1 MLYCITNIELLRYVK
16 IKTVSI
22 YEMKGEKTFIV
33 VIQMVKEYK
42 PSEIEK
48 KWQEKWQEKNVFKSE
63 NKVEGKQNY
72 YTLEMFA
79 YPSGKLHVGHLRNY
93 AIGDA
98 IARYKKM
105 KGFNV
110 LHPFGWDSFGLPAEN
125 AAIDNGAHPGQWTKA
140 NIDNMRRQLKL
151 MGLSYDWDRE
161 ISTYTPEYYKWNQLF
176 FIEMYKKGLVYKK
189 RSYVNWCPDC
199 NTVLANEQVEDGK
212 CWRHSKTDVIQKEL
226 SQWYLKITDYAE
238 ELLQGHEELKG
249 HWPDKVL
256 AMQKNWI
263 GKSTGSE
270 INFVLDYKFDSNSQ
284 DKESNLNIG
293 NNGEVIIPVF
303 TTRADTLF
311 GVTYAVIAPEHPL
324 VEEIVLKENPS
335 LKEAVD
341 KMINEDKINRTAE
354 DKEKE
359 GMFTG
364 LYVINP
370 VNNEKVPLWIGNYVL
385 MDYGTGAVMAVPAHD
400 ERDFFFAKKY
410 NLPIRIVINPVD
422 KDENPE
428 KIVVEEMEGA
438 YTLNGILVN
447 SDEFDG
453 TKNTEAKIKITEKLE
468 KEGKGKKTVN
478 YRLHDWLISRQ
489 RYWGT
494 PIPVIYDEDGNIHLE
509 EKENLPVK
517 LPTDIEFNGKGNPLE
532 TSEEFK
538 NVILPNGKK
547 GRRETDT
554 MDTFVDSS
562 WYYLRYLDSHNTEK
576 PFEKANADSWTPVD
590 QYIGGIEHAV
600 MHLLYAR
607 FFHKALRDMGLV
619 ATNEPFKRLL
629 TQGMV
634 LGPSYYSQNERK
646 FYFPKDVEIKDTK
659 AFSKSTGEELTVK
672 IEKMSKSKNNG
683 VDPEEIVKEY
693 GADPARVFTLFAAP
707 PEKEL
712 EWNVNGLAG
721 AYRFINRLFLIISDS
736 FEFAD
741 KNAGKEDNYG
751 IDLSKRSE
759 KDEEIQK
766 KLHQTVKKVTES
778 IEDDF
783 HFNTAIAAVMELLND
798 MTTYKQE
805 VIDKNDVSTESKKI
819 WKEVLDKVILL
830 IAPFAP
836 HIADELWEIIG
847 NKTFTFE
854 EEWPTFEEELT
865 KEHKMNLVVQ
875 INGKIRETIPAK
887 IGLPKE
893 EYEKLAFDSEKI
905 KKAIEG
911 KEIVKVIVVPNKL
924 VNIVVKG

>member
-1 MLYCITNIELLRYVK
+1 
-16 IKTVSI
+16 
-22 YEMKGEKTFIV
+22 
-33 VIQMVKEYK
+33 MVKEYK
-42 PSEIEK
+42 PEQIEK

-263 GKSTGSE
+263 GKSIGSE
-270 INFVLDYKFDSNSQ
+270 INFVLDYKFDGNSR

-293 NNGEVIIPVF
+293 NDGEVIIPVF

-335 LKEAVD
+335 LKDAVD

-422 KDENPE
+422 KDGNPE

-438 YTLNGILVN
+438 YILNGILVN

-494 PIPVIYDEDGNIHLE
+494 PIPVIYDEDGNIYLE

-517 LPTDIEFNGKGNPLE
+517 LPTDIEFSGKGNPLE

-576 PFEKANADSWTPVD
+576 PFEKENADSWTPVD

-646 FYFPKDVEIKDTK
+646 FYFPKDVEIKDKK

-736 FEFAD
+736 FEFTD
-741 KNAGKEDNYG
+741 KNAGKENNYG

-847 NKTFTFE
+847 NTTFTFE

-887 IGLPKE
+887 IGLTKE

-905 KKAIEG
+905 KKAVEG
-911 KEIVKVIVVPNKL
+911 KEVVKVIVVPNKL